1 MAANNPTYNTSDRI
15 IISTII
21 LLLMLLLIFVFA
33 LINISSTYQNKK
45 QPYHAL
51 TKPHT
56 DIQQITIKQPAPAMM
71 VEPPV
76 TVAVSP
82 VNKPESKPSK
92 AVVAQPP
99 VPARIKKQPPETAVV
114 AAASQP
120 EKPKPTTKKETRVT
134 RSNIESGY
142 IKLGQGG
149 NILPDDATDWVC
161 VQDRATGLI
170 WEVKTDDN
178 STRDRDNFFT
188 WYEPAADRNHGMAGA
203 RNDGRCKGGAACD
216 TLGYAQAINQKRLC
230 GFNDWRLPTKGELL
244 SLVQDND
251 GSTETKAKIAAK
263 YFPRTAAS
271 WYWTASSNP
280 HKPDYAWFVLF
291 GNGQALNALKRHP
304 KHVRLVRSRDSEK
317 KTLHRLALHQ

>member
-15 IISTII
+15 IVSTII

-45 QPYHAL
+45 QQYPAL
-51 TKPHT
+51 SEPRT
-56 DIQQITIKQPAPAMM
+56 DIRQTTIKSPSARI

-76 TVAVSP
+76 SITVAPAS
-82 VNKPESKPSK
+82 KPESKPSK
-92 AVVAQPP
+92 AVVTQPSA
-99 VPARIKKQPPETAVV
+99 PARIKKQPPKTAVV
-114 AAASQP
+114 AATSQP
-120 EKPKPTTKKETRVT
+120 EKPKPAIKKETRVT
-134 RSNIESGY
+134 QSNKGSGY

-203 RNDGRCKGGAACD
+203 QNGGRCKGGAACD
-216 TLGYAQAINQKRLC
+216 TRAYTQAINQRRVC
-230 GFNDWRLPTKGELL
+230 GFSDWRLPTKGELL
-244 SLVQDND
+244 SLVKDND
-251 GSTETKAKIAAK
+251 GSTETNAKIVAK

-271 WYWTASSNP
+271 WYWTATSNP
-280 HKPDYAWFVLF
+280 NKPDYAWFVLF

-304 KHVRLVRSRDSEK
+304 KHVRLVRSGDSEK
-317 KTLHRLALHQ
+317 KTLNRLALHQ